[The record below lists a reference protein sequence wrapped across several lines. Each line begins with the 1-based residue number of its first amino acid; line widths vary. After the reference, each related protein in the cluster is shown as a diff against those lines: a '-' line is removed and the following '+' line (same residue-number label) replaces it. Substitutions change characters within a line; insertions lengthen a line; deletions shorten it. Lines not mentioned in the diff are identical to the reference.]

1 MSTAVILVLAVATS
15 GLGALGGIGGAIILV
30 PALVLGGMPT
40 AEAAPLGL
48 LSVAAGSLA
57 AGPMQLRERTVHHRL
72 GVTTETAASAGAVA
86 GALLSGALGEAFL
99 TRCLAV
105 VALIAAAAAGL
116 GRDVEGEIIER
127 PADVDL
133 GEDRGALS
141 GTYPVGDDAATP
153 YSAKHLPAGMVVM
166 STAGLTAGLAGVS
179 GGFIK
184 TPVTTQVMKV
194 PVKVAASTTTFTV
207 GISAAAALV
216 VLAVHGRIDLDH
228 AAPVIAGSLLGGR
241 YGARLQA
248 RIPARIVR
256 GALAAV
262 LVVVAF
268 VLFARS

>member
-1 MSTAVILVLAVATS
+1 MSAAAILGLALATS
-15 GLGALGGIGGAIILV
+15 ALGALGGIGGAIVLV
-30 PALVLGGMPT
+30 PALVLSGMPT

-57 AGPMQLRERTVHHRL
+57 AAPMQLRERTVHHRL

-86 GALLSGALGEAFL
+86 GALLSGALGETLL

-105 VALIAAAAAGL
+105 AALIAAAAAGL
-116 GRDVEGEIIER
+116 RRDVEGEIIDR
-127 PADVDL
+127 PPDVDL
-133 GEDRGALS
+133 GEERGTLS
-141 GTYPVGDDAATP
+141 GTYPVGDDTATP
-153 YSAKHLPAGMVVM
+153 YAASRLPAGLAVM

-184 TPVTTQVMKV
+184 TPATTEVMKV
-194 PVKVAASTTTFTV
+194 PVKVAASTTTFTI
-207 GISAAAALV
+207 GITAAAALV

-228 AAPVIAGSLLGGR
+228 AGPVIAGSLVGGR
-241 YGARLQA
+241 IGARLQA
-248 RIPARIVR
+248 RFPAGVVR
-256 GALAAV
+256 GALCVV